1 MPIWLSDPMA
11 FVRFRF
17 PLWLCL
23 ASYVYAITSVEY
35 TTFDSVAQPDTK
47 LRYVSDSG
55 VCETTPGVHQ
65 KSGYVDVADTQ
76 HIVCPRS
83 THLKQF
89 TEQA

>member
-1 MPIWLSDPMA
+1 MA

-65 KSGYVDVADTQ
+65 KSGYVDIADTQ
-76 HIVCPRS
+76 HIVCSRS

-89 TEQA
+89 TEHS

>member
-1 MPIWLSDPMA
+1 MPL
-11 FVRFRF
+11 VRFRF

-23 ASYVYAITSVEY
+23 ASYVSAITAAEY

-76 HIVCPRS
+76 HIVCSRLS
-83 THLKQF
+83 HLKQF
-89 TEQA
+89 TEHA